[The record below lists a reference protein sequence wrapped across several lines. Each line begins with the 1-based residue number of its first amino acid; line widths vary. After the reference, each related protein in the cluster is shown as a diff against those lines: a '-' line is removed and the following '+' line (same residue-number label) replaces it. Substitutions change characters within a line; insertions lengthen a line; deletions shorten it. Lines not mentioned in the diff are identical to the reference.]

1 MTKLNVQVVT
11 DKCQG
16 YGACAKV
23 APEVFSL
30 DASKKAQV
38 GNPSAAAEDLV
49 LRAARSCPYR
59 AVVVVD
65 TETGEQLIPHVRAKH

>member
-1 MTKLNVQVVT
+1 MTKLKVQVVT

-23 APEVFSL
+23 SPEVFSL
-30 DASKKAQV
+30 DADKKAQV
-38 GNPSAAAEDLV
+38 GDPSLAAEDLV

-59 AVVVVD
+59 AVIVVD
-65 TETGEQLIPHVRAKH
+65 KESGEQLIPRVRSKQ